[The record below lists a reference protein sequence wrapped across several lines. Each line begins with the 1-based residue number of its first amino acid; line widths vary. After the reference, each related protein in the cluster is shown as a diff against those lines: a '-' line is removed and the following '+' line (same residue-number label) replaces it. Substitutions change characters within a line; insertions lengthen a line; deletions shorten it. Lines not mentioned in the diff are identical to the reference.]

1 MRRETI
7 RVVED
12 SEVIALGVED
22 IENALGRSLP
32 LIILRNEARA
42 ALKSSKCFER
52 LSE

>member
-42 ALKSSKCFER
+42 ALKSSKCF
-52 LSE
+52 